1 MDELAAKQVLLD
13 FELITL
19 IALVVGVAF
28 YALLRRMQ
36 RREPSLEPVDYD
48 MFDLV
53 LMFFPAV
60 LFLMNP
66 VVDAVMASSGEV
78 KPIEPPK
85 NDIFTVFVNIGYFS
99 FVGIMTC
106 GIIEWIRNR
115 RVVDLFGLRE
125 LSLPKIVVISI
136 LGGVAS
142 LLICAWAVGGLSNS
156 YLEGVFGE
164 LEVQEPVKMF
174 QESNSLAHL
183 SLSILMACIA
193 APVVEE
199 FSLPRLHVWHSS
211 PSHQS
216 CLCRRNYWRPFCGRA
231 WKSPRPSSSLGFFHS
246 PLPRLRDFPLPLGSR
261 RDARLFQCRQY
272 RLDADAGIGRLRI
285 TMPDELLT
293 QRLGDIG
300 EETVVDH
307 LIGLLPPDSTLVV
320 GPGDDCAV
328 VPLECGL
335 WQLLKTDCL
344 VEGIHF
350 LPGTAPEL
358 VGRKAINRVI
368 SDIAA
373 MGGHPHDALVTLAV
387 DPDRSLGEL
396 DGWYRGMVGACEA
409 VGCRIVGGETSRL
422 AGEGSGHFRGHDG
435 ARFPRAL
442 HFAKRR
448 G

>member
-19 IALVVGVAF
+19 IALAVGVVF
-28 YALLRRMQ
+28 YALLRRVQ

-53 LMFFPAV
+53 LMFFPAI

-66 VVDAVMASSGEV
+66 IIEAVMATSGNA
-78 KPIEPPK
+78 KPAEPPK
-85 NDIFTVFVNIGYFS
+85 NDIFTIFVNIGYFA

-174 QESNSLAHL
+174 QESKSIVHL

-199 FSLPRLHVWHSS
+199 FLFRGYMYGTVRRLTNPVFAAVVIGGLFAVVHGNLPAL
-211 PSHQS
+211 
-216 CLCRRNYWRPFCGRA
+216 
-231 WKSPRPSSSLGFFHS
+231 
-246 PLPRLRDFPLPLGSR
+246 LPLWVFSILLCLAYEFTRCLWVPVGMHVFFN
-261 RDARLFQCRQY
+261 AANIVLM
-272 RLDADAGIGRLRI
+272 L
-285 TMPDELLT
+285 MPESA
-293 QRLGDIG
+293 
-300 EETVVDH
+300 E
-307 LIGLLPPDSTLVV
+307 
-320 GPGDDCAV
+320 
-328 VPLECGL
+328 
-335 WQLLKTDCL
+335 
-344 VEGIHF
+344 
-350 LPGTAPEL
+350 
-358 VGRKAINRVI
+358 
-368 SDIAA
+368 
-373 MGGHPHDALVTLAV
+373 
-387 DPDRSLGEL
+387 
-396 DGWYRGMVGACEA
+396 
-409 VGCRIVGGETSRL
+409 
-422 AGEGSGHFRGHDG
+422 
-435 ARFPRAL
+435 
-442 HFAKRR
+442 
-448 G
+448 

>member
-199 FSLPRLHVWHSS
+199 FLFRGYMYGTLRRLTNPVFAAVIIGGLFAVVHGNLPAL
-211 PSHQS
+211 
-216 CLCRRNYWRPFCGRA
+216 
-231 WKSPRPSSSLGFFHS
+231 
-246 PLPRLRDFPLPLGSR
+246 LPLWVFSILLCLAYEISR
-261 RDARLFQCRQY
+261 CLWVPVGMHVFFNAANIVLM
-272 RLDADAGIGRLRI
+272 LMPESAD
-285 TMPDELLT
+285 
-293 QRLGDIG
+293 
-300 EETVVDH
+300 
-307 LIGLLPPDSTLVV
+307 
-320 GPGDDCAV
+320 
-328 VPLECGL
+328 
-335 WQLLKTDCL
+335 
-344 VEGIHF
+344 
-350 LPGTAPEL
+350 
-358 VGRKAINRVI
+358 
-368 SDIAA
+368 
-373 MGGHPHDALVTLAV
+373 
-387 DPDRSLGEL
+387 
-396 DGWYRGMVGACEA
+396 
-409 VGCRIVGGETSRL
+409 
-422 AGEGSGHFRGHDG
+422 
-435 ARFPRAL
+435 
-442 HFAKRR
+442 
-448 G
+448 